1 MQNKT
6 NCCKKM
12 LMAAKNNNKV
22 GKCYNSV
29 SCILSVLIIV
39 FVIGSIIWDMTVTKP
54 AMRQSIDDIKTEVKV
69 IHSKLNKVQVIE
81 QKNLQ
86 DYPTNTTIEQ

>member
-12 LMAAKNNNKV
+12 LMAAKNNKV

-39 FVIGSIIWDMTVTKP
+39 FCNRFNNMGYDC
-54 AMRQSIDDIKTEVKV
+54 
-69 IHSKLNKVQVIE
+69 N
-81 QKNLQ
+81 
-86 DYPTNTTIEQ
+86 

>member
-12 LMAAKNNNKV
+12 LMAAKNNKV
-22 GKCYNSV
+22 EKCYNSV

-86 DYPTNTTIEQ
+86 DYPTNTTIGQ

>member
-1 MQNKT
+1 
-6 NCCKKM
+6 
-12 LMAAKNNNKV
+12 
-22 GKCYNSV
+22 
-29 SCILSVLIIV
+29 
-39 FVIGSIIWDMTVTKP
+39 MTVTKP

>member
-86 DYPTNTTIEQ
+86 DYSNPTLGQ

>member
-86 DYPTNTTIEQ
+86 DYSNTTIDQ

>member
-12 LMAAKNNNKV
+12 LMAAKNNKV

-39 FVIGSIIWDMTVTKP
+39 FVIGSIIWDMAVTKP